1 MTDSFDYLGIDVSK
15 TTLDCRLG
23 SHHRQFAN
31 EPKGFA
37 LLIGWIAKQPR
48 PLRVICEA
56 TGPYHLRLVWS
67 LQQVGGEVCV
77 APPQRVR
84 HFAKAQGRLA
94 KTDRIDAALLADYG
108 RYSKL
113 EPSPKLSQTQIDL
126 AATLERR
133 DALVSMITAEQNRL
147 KQTWCP
153 HIRRDIA
160 CLLRMLL
167 SRKKTIETRLALLLK
182 ADPQLQQKVSCLS
195 QVKGVGPLTATC
207 LVSALPELGSL
218 SRQQVAA
225 LAGLAPI
232 NRDSG
237 SFSGKRFIGGGRPK
251 VRRSL
256 YMAALVAC
264 FKNPIL
270 KAFYQRL
277 IAKGKPPKLALTAA
291 MRKLLIHL
299 NSLLKKLHP
308 LPA

>member
-15 TTLDCRLG
+15 ATLDCHFG
-23 SHHRQFAN
+23 TTHRQFAN
-31 EPKGFA
+31 DPNGFA
-37 LLIGWIAKQPR
+37 LLVGWIQKFST
-48 PLRVICEA
+48 PLRALCEA
-56 TGPYHLRLVWS
+56 TGPYHLRLVWA
-67 LQQVGGEVCV
+67 LQQAGIDVCV

-94 KTDRIDAALLADYG
+94 KTDKIDAALLADYG

-113 EPSPKLSQTQIDL
+113 TPTAKLSQTQIDL

-133 DALVSMITAEQNRL
+133 DALISMIIAEQNRL

-153 HIRRDIA
+153 QMRRDIQS
-160 CLLRMLL
+160 LLRLL
-167 SRKKTIETRLALLLK
+167 KLRKKSMEQRMAQLRK
-182 ADPQLQQKVSCLS
+182 ADPRLQQKVACLS

-207 LVSALPELGSL
+207 LVCALPELGSL

-225 LAGLAPI
+225 LAGLAPL

-237 SFSGKRFIGGGRPK
+237 AFTGRRFIGGGRPR

-256 YMAALVAC
+256 YMATLVAC
-264 FKNPIL
+264 FKNPVL
-270 KAFYQRL
+270 KAFYDRL
-277 IAKGKPPKLALTAA
+277 ISRGKPAKVALTAA

-299 NSLLKKLHP
+299 NSLLKNLPP